1 MQDIAALISSLG
13 FPIVTAVVLF
23 KIVMIM
29 FDKYTTD
36 IKDIMATHKTEI
48 DEVTK
53 SINRNTVVIQKLIDK
68 LDNIEDQEAE

>member
-68 LDNIEDQEAE
+68 LDNIDEQEAE

>member
-1 MQDIAALISSLG
+1 MQDIASLISTLG

-68 LDNIEDQEAE
+68 LDNIDEQEAQ